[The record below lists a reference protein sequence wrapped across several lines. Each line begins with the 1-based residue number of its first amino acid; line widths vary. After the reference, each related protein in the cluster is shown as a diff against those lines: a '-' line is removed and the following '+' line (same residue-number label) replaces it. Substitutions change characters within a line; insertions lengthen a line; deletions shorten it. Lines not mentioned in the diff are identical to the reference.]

1 MSRKH
6 CLKLFCR
13 FLRNNT
19 LVVFLIVAMISGI
32 GLGCALRT
40 MWSPLEKR
48 KIGYLKFPGDIM
60 LNTLRMVS
68 VPLVVSGIITSLA
81 TLSMKTSGSIGLRAL
96 CYYLF
101 TTVCAVITGIV
112 GVVLV
117 QPGKQIIG
125 VSDKPD
131 NGINH
136 LDSFLDMIR
145 NALPDNIM
153 AATFSKKRTVVAEE
167 IVIVEEGYIGDHSNN
182 GNHTVLNITGT
193 NMTIDVPSLESDP
206 GTNMLGLIVISV
218 LVGCVLSSMEE
229 RAKPMTDLFRCLY
242 EVVMRLI
249 EIFIWFTPVGLLF
262 LTAASVVQTE
272 NPTVVLQELAVFF
285 PTAIICILLHSFG
298 SLSLL
303 FLVVTKK
310 NPFLYLLHMS
320 KALLTAFGTASS
332 AATLPVTMDCLVNK
346 NHVDRRVVDFI
357 TPIGS
362 VINMDGTALYVSMV
376 TIFIS
381 QRLGATLTFG
391 DYIIIGFTAFG
402 ISVGSAGVPNMGIM
416 TMAIAA
422 MAVGLPVDQ
431 VLLVAP
437 VDWIVERFRT
447 ISNIYGD
454 SIGAGIVQHLS
465 SNVLVNFEKESMRP
479 VVVERLNSHEIEESD
494 NLV

>member
-249 EIFIWFTPVGLLF
+249 EIFI
-262 LTAASVVQTE
+262 
-272 NPTVVLQELAVFF
+272 
-285 PTAIICILLHSFG
+285 C
-298 SLSLL
+298 
-303 FLVVTKK
+303 
-310 NPFLYLLHMS
+310 
-320 KALLTAFGTASS
+320 